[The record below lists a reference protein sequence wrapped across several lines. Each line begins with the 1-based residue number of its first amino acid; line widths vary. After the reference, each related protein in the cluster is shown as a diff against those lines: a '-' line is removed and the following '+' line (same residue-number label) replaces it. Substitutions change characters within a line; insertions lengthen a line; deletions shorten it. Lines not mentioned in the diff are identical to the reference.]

1 MSPTGGW
8 WSPQCAPRAA
18 ASRPL
23 RPLPASPFH
32 VKRRLRGLAT
42 LGGMVVSR
50 EPVRETLACF
60 ELLDPAATEAAVAAI
75 LEALAAEPD
84 PPTTIRQ
91 PADGL
96 NLHVADSLVAL
107 EVEQIR
113 SATRIVDLGAGAGF
127 PGLVLAA
134 ALPRAHVDLVESTRR
149 KCEVIE
155 RLAAAADLDDRVR
168 ALPVRAEDHARGAD
182 AASYDV
188 ATARA
193 LAPLPVICE
202 YAAPLLRVGG
212 ALIAWKGARD
222 PAEEESGNVAASRLG
237 LSRAKALPVSPFQG
251 TKARSL
257 YIYSKVT
264 DTPPAFPRRSGV
276 ARKRPLA

>member
-1 MSPTGGW
+1 MP
-8 WSPQCAPRAA
+8 
-18 ASRPL
+18 
-23 RPLPASPFH
+23 
-32 VKRRLRGLAT
+32 
-42 LGGMVVSR
+42 VSR
-50 EPVRETLACF
+50 ETVGATLARF
-60 ELLDPAATEAAVAAI
+60 ELPDPVATEAAVVAI

-91 PADGL
+91 PAEALD
-96 NLHVADSLVAL
+96 LHVADSLVGL

-134 ALPRAHVDLVESTRR
+134 SLPRAHVDLVESTRR

-155 RLAAAADLDDRVR
+155 RLAAAADLADRVR

-212 ALIAWKGARD
+212 ALVAWKGARD
-222 PAEEESGNVAASRLG
+222 PAEEEAGVAAAAKLG
-237 LSRAKALPVSPFQG
+237 LEAHQPVPASPFPG
-251 TKARSL
+251 TKARNL
-257 YIYSKVT
+257 YVYSKINP
-264 DTPPAFPRRSGV
+264 TPGGFPRRTGR
-276 ARKRPLA
+276 ARKQPIA